1 MKPIR
6 VLQVAGKMRSGG
18 AEAMIMNIY
27 RNIDDK
33 YVQFDFVSFDEEEGY
48 YDKEIK
54 KLGGRIFYI
63 PSPEKIGVLQFISNL
78 VRLLKKE
85 GPFDIVHAHTLY
97 NIGLVLLAAR
107 LAGIKKRIAHSHST
121 KASVKQNLLHK
132 IYQVIMGK
140 LINLNATEFIACGTE
155 AGEFL
160 YGKSKFKKRGKVL
173 PNAIDVFPYLNKEN
187 LESENLYREH
197 KIRENTFIM
206 GQVGTLNEIK
216 NHDFTISICKRMKE
230 KGIEFRMLFVGDGE
244 LNNVLRKRVDQEG
257 LQNQIIFLG
266 LRADIPNLMNLF
278 DVLIMPSIFEGL
290 PVTLIEAQAAGT
302 PCVVS
307 NVITIEA
314 DLGLGLIKYMDLNVG
329 VDRWID
335 ELQKMRNNKL
345 KNSDEI
351 MLAFEQKEYDIKSNI
366 ENLMRVYHI

>member
-1 MKPIR
+1 
-6 VLQVAGKMRSGG
+6 
-18 AEAMIMNIY
+18 
-27 RNIDDK
+27 
-33 YVQFDFVSFDEEEGY
+33 
-48 YDKEIK
+48 
-54 KLGGRIFYI
+54 
-63 PSPEKIGVLQFISNL
+63 
-78 VRLLKKE
+78 
-85 GPFDIVHAHTLY
+85 
-97 NIGLVLLAAR
+97 
-107 LAGIKKRIAHSHST
+107 
-121 KASVKQNLLHK
+121 
-132 IYQVIMGK
+132 
-140 LINLNATEFIACGTE
+140 
-155 AGEFL
+155 
-160 YGKSKFKKRGKVL
+160 
-173 PNAIDVFPYLNKEN
+173 
-187 LESENLYREH
+187 
-197 KIRENTFIM
+197 M